1 MNVTQLI
8 EKIAGRQKERQQQKV
23 QSYRDL
29 VKQIAGGKEPNPESA
44 EATLEAAGKSLDDLQ
59 KAVKLYEQ
67 RMTWKAQVAMQQ
79 SLEKEQQR
87 LHKEVAAADK
97 ALEDAESLNNEVT
110 GPLYGELH
118 QIKEGLSDAS
128 RARQLLFDS
137 CDNEELWGHLREM
150 SQESQR
156 LMDENRDL
164 QGRIAYFETRAQNRS
179 LEIDRETNPVTRK
192 SREEQVK
199 SLLKEAEEVR
209 QKIRSND
216 RACADLTKR
225 SEQIEQQ
232 MREW

>member
-29 VKQIAGGKEPNPESA
+29 VKQIAGGKEPNPESV

-137 CDNEELWGHLREM
+137 CDNEELWGQLRDL

-156 LMDENRDL
+156 LMDENREHVYH
-164 QGRIAYFETRAQNRS
+164 AA
-179 LEIDRETNPVTRK
+179 
-192 SREEQVK
+192 
-199 SLLKEAEEVR
+199 
-209 QKIRSND
+209 
-216 RACADLTKR
+216 
-225 SEQIEQQ
+225 
-232 MREW
+232 

>member
-29 VKQIAGGKEPNPESA
+29 VRQIASGKEPNPESV

-87 LHKEVAAADK
+87 LQKEVAAADK
-97 ALEDAESLNNEVT
+97 ALEDAESLHNEVT
-110 GPLYGELH
+110 APLYGELH

-137 CDNEELWGHLREM
+137 CDNEELWGHLREL

-192 SREEQVK
+192 SREEQVN

-209 QKIRSND
+209 QKIRANG